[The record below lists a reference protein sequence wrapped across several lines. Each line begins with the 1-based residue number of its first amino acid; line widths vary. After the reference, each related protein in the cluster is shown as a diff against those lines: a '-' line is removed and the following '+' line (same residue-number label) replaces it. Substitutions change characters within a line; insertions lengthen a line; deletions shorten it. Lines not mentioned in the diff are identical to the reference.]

1 MFSLKSALTWG
12 IGLALGVALVAS
24 LQPGIR
30 DQISQ
35 ALVKTEALV
44 ESSLGLAEQ
53 ESASVSTGSPADVET
68 GTELQTGVQAQ
79 TGVGVNAGAGNTS
92 TTIGTEVGAQVN
104 RDWSLKSLFYKLTH
118 SSYGLNVGLNAQ
130 AEAEADAEA
139 NP

>member
-53 ESASVSTGSPADVET
+53 EESDSVSPAHVET

-79 TGVGVNAGAGNTS
+79 TGVGVNVSAGNTS

-104 RDWSLKSLFYKLTH
+104 SDWSLKSLFYKLTH

-130 AEAEADAEA
+130 AEA